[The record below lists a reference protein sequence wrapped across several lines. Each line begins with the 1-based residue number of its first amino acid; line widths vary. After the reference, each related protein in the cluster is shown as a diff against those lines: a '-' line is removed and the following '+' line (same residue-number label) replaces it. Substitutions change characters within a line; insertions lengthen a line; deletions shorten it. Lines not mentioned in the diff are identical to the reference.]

1 MGRDGKK
8 GIVAFFANVFYCAKT
23 GEILQIT
30 TVSAK

>member
-1 MGRDGKK
+1 MGWEK
-8 GIVAFFANVFYCAKT
+8 GIVAFFANFFFQKTKT